1 MGSSREGFIRE
12 GFLERIYQ
20 VFFFFF
26 WRGFFKGV
34 FREQV
39 SERGFVRSFRIN

>member
-12 GFLERIYQ
+12 GFLERVYQ
-20 VFFFFF
+20 VFFFFL
-26 WRGFFKGV
+26 RGFFKGV

>member
-12 GFLERIYQ
+12 GFLERVYQ

-26 WRGFFKGV
+26 LERV
-34 FREQV
+34 FL
-39 SERGFVRSFRIN
+39 GSF